1 MHLCDSRRGPEV
13 RVMHEGPHG
22 KALPRKCVSCSCI
35 AKDALFEE
43 PGVASKGLDHR
54 QRQHGVGLHL
64 LPLAEAALRLL
75 VPLCQDLLKG
85 LARACVGG

>member
-1 MHLCDSRRGPEV
+1 MAKLCPES
-13 RVMHEGPHG
+13 
-22 KALPRKCVSCSCI
+22 VSFVVASP
-35 AKDALFEE
+35 KMALFEE